1 MDENLGGSLRF
12 WYGGIHM
19 LRVLYRKLKTW
30 MPSQVVDTFGFNM
43 QKNENK
49 LNPSLTL
56 FISKSWA
63 WKKIVF

>member
-1 MDENLGGSLRF
+1 
-12 WYGGIHM
+12 M

-43 QKNENK
+43 HKNENK